1 MKRKSSYNLKLV
13 IVGSRVSLCG
23 IPFASPV
30 PSLVL
35 SSASQP
41 VPSSVLNS
49 ASHPFAPQW

>member
-49 ASHPFAPQW
+49 ASHPFAPQ